1 MQVDL
6 GATALNLAKLAVT
19 LIASIGIGAH
29 FRYHAVEYGAAR
41 YWILAPYTGMAGAF
55 VTTAV
60 FVETQ
65 GLLIRLAVGGLAAVW
80 YALYD
85 VVTYRGASYAK
96 QREYRLEYGP
106 GDQWV
111 DALFDDDRGVVEV
124 SG

>member
-6 GATALNLAKLAVT
+6 AATALNLVKLAVT

-41 YWILAPYTGMAGAF
+41 YWVLAPYVGMAGAF
-55 VTTAV
+55 LTVAV
-60 FVETQ
+60 FVEAS
-65 GLLIRLAVGGLAAVW
+65 GVPLRLAVGGLAAVW

-85 VVTYRGASYAK
+85 VVTYRGASYAE

-111 DALFDDDRGVVEV
+111 DALFDDDRGVGEV